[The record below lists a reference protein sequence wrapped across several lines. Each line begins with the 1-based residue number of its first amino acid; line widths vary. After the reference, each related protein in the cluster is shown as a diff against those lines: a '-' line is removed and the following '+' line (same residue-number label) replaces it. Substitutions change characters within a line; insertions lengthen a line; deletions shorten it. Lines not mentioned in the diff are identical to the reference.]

1 MEDLIYQK
9 KEKIRNINRVYWFI
23 SQNKFFTKKEISDS
37 LGISFPTVTKII
49 NLLAEKKI
57 IIEKGYSDSNTKR
70 KAILYEYNPNS
81 FYSIGIK
88 LEVSSLNFILINLNG
103 DEIKKTVI
111 IKDFFNDENFV
122 FYIIEELKS
131 FLKGFQFKE
140 LITGIGISVSGIV
153 DNKDKILKIGT
164 NFHLFEKDMNA
175 IKDSFELPI
184 YLINEANAG
193 AIGEFFLNKTLSSQN
208 IAFISIDSG
217 VGAGI
222 VLDENLY
229 KGHSSKAGE
238 FGHFTVEN
246 NGRKCN
252 CGNSGCLEMYCS
264 NRALIKEFQE
274 KFNLSNLSFVEI
286 FSKGLAD
293 TENGKEILERYT
305 DYLAAGIRN
314 ILFLLDLDKV
324 IIGGLIANYSK
335 YIEKNLKKK
344 VFNNIFFKDETILE
358 FSKHGDFSN
367 LIGAAFLPFNNLFV
381 NLVTTMTK

>member
-88 LEVSSLNFILINLNG
+88 LEVSSLSFILINLNG

-208 IAFISIDSG
+208 IVFISIDSG

-324 IIGGLIANYSK
+324 IIGGLIANYNK

>member
-49 NLLAEKKI
+49 NLLVEKKI

-88 LEVSSLNFILINLNG
+88 LEVSSLSFILINLNG

>member
-49 NLLAEKKI
+49 NLLSEKKI

-88 LEVSSLNFILINLNG
+88 LEVSSLSFILINLNG

-164 NFHLFEKDMNA
+164 NFHLFEKDMKA

-193 AIGEFFLNKTLSSQN
+193 AIGEFFLNKTLNSQN

-217 VGAGI
+217 IGAGI

-246 NGRKCN
+246 HGRKCN

-293 TENGKEILERYT
+293 TEKGKKILEKYT

-335 YIEKNLKKK
+335 YIEKNLKNK
-344 VFNNIFFKDETILE
+344 VFNNIFFKDETTLE

-367 LIGAAFLPFNNLFV
+367 LIGAAFLPFNDLFI
-381 NLVTTMTK
+381 TTMTK

>member
-88 LEVSSLNFILINLNG
+88 LEVSSLSFILINLNG

-274 KFNLSNLSFVEI
+274 NFNLSNLSFVEI